1 DGYQTQQ
8 VLTQLNYQCGAAFST
23 YVNSITSLVNTSA
36 QSADNLTACGTD
48 FITNLNTN
56 DSLVDHGCSAL
67 RTFET
72 CVGKVYYGTAKNV
85 DLSWTV
91 CEATRR
97 VNVITLPD
105 CRDSTNFCQI

>member
-23 YVNSITSLVNTSA
+23 YVSSITSLVKTSN
-36 QSADNLTACGTD
+36 QSSNDLGNCGD
-48 FITNLNTN
+48 EFITNLSNLT
-56 DSLVDHGCSAL
+56 LVDHGCTAL
-67 RTFET
+67 RIYEN
-72 CVGKVYYGTAKNV
+72 CIGKIYYGATNSV